1 MQSKTTRIIAALA
14 ILAAAALSATVAA
27 GARPDAEDARPSP
40 PAVDANT
47 DQVPPPLDATE
58 DEIAAYKRQ
67 IVAQAEG
74 RETTSAVTRDQAQ
87 LIGALARDRQSGDD
101 VPDSVRQRL
110 WRTRELKR
118 NRAGFNIDLARRVR
132 APRGIGAWI
141 VPGRDQICLITTDP
155 AGERFGFSVDCQ
167 GLAQTTRGE
176 LSAEWVAGDDP
187 AEGKSTIIGVVP
199 DGVAEVT
206 IRERNGSQRS
216 IPVQSNAYMV
226 EGGRP
231 TTVSFSGAGGRQSAR
246 L

>member
-1 MQSKTTRIIAALA
+1 MRSKTTRIIAALA
-14 ILAAAALSATVAA
+14 ILAAAALSVTVAA
-27 GARPDAEDARPSP
+27 GARSDAEDSRPSP

-47 DQVPPPLDATE
+47 DQVPPPLDARE
-58 DEIAAYKRQ
+58 DEIAAYKRR

-74 RETTSAVTRDQAQ
+74 REATSAVTRDQAQ
-87 LIGALARDRQSGDD
+87 LIGALARDRQAGDD
-101 VPDSVRQRL
+101 VPDSVRQGL
-110 WRTRELKR
+110 GRTRELKR

-132 APRGIGAWI
+132 TPGGSDAWI

-155 AGERFGFSVDCQ
+155 AGERFGFSIDCE

-176 LSAEWVAGDDP
+176 LSAEWVTGDDP

-206 IRERNGSQRS
+206 IQERNGSPRA
-216 IPVQSNAYMV
+216 IPVQSNAYLV

-231 TTVSFSGAGGRQSAR
+231 TAVTFNGADGRQGAR